1 MKVINDKVCHYYTF
15 FVIFFM
21 KIYYMLI
28 LIHISRSLIMSNK
41 KSLDPPSTSR
51 RLFGR
56 KRTHINSSSSTQSFS
71 PLSCSPN
78 DGSVTPQN
86 DEIHE
91 PLKGTK
97 YFFTTYDNIYINFL

>member
-1 MKVINDKVCHYYTF
+1 
-15 FVIFFM
+15 
-21 KIYYMLI
+21 
-28 LIHISRSLIMSNK
+28 MSNK
-41 KSLDPPSTSR
+41 KSLDPPLTSR